1 MFVFVCLPLGARMCF
16 EANCAGIGWFVLQR
30 GWVGRRKRKKRRR
43 VRQRQIHEGEEGD
56 EEKEEEEEEEKEG
69 RAHIGRRAFRLKR
82 PTADVASGGCVPLPW
97 RTRAAE
103 LNVARWASDRLPLW
117 YTSRSGGIVA

>member
-1 MFVFVCLPLGARMCF
+1 M
-16 EANCAGIGWFVLQR
+16 
-30 GWVGRRKRKKRRR
+30 
-43 VRQRQIHEGEEGD
+43 RQRQIHEGEEGD

-103 LNVARWASDRLPLW
+103 LNVATLHHLLLW
-117 YTSRSGGIVA
+117 YTSRSGAIVA